1 MSFEEILGLGSAPF
15 FSIDSIVENDGEV
28 INLRSKKIL
37 QEKRGSN
44 DGTRRN
50 KSSRSQ
56 KAKVSYF
63 YINRNRL
70 KGFDLIGR
78 SRGLQFLSIIILI
91 YLNNRLIV
99 LREILTH
106 IIFHYF
112 IISAIPQRN
121 LFYSC
126 LLITFK

>member
-15 FSIDSIVENDGEV
+15 SSIDSIVENVGEV
-28 INLRSKKIL
+28 RNLRSKKIL
-37 QEKRGSN
+37 QEKRRRN
-44 DGTRRN
+44 DGIRRN

-63 YINRNRL
+63 YINRNCL
-70 KGFDLIGR
+70 KGFDSIGR
-78 SRGLQFLSIIILI
+78 SRGLQFLSIIILL
-91 YLNNRLIV
+91 YHNY
-99 LREILTH
+99 REILTH
-106 IIFHYF
+106 IISHYF
-112 IISAIPQRN
+112 TISATPHFN